1 HAVSGVVLL
10 PGAAFVEL
18 VVRAGDEVGCGRVE
32 ELMLA
37 APLVVPAR
45 GSVQVQVVVGAAG
58 DGGRRTV
65 GVYSS
70 GSGEGVEGEWVCH
83 ATGFLTPDT
92 GPQQQLHQSDGSVLS
107 AAWPPPGAERVDLV
121 GVYEDLA
128 VEGYEYGPVFQ
139 GLNGVW
145 RDGAEVFAEVALPDG
160 TAVEGF
166 GLHPALLDAAL
177 QAAGFGSFTSDPDP
191 DPATNSEA
199 GSGGGVRLPFA
210 WSGVSLY
217 ASGASSLR
225 VRLWPV
231 GEDGFGVELADA
243 AGLPVA
249 RVDSLVT
256 RDISP
261 EQLNAAGGTSTRTE
275 SLFKVDWTSTAFAPL
290 PELPSRA
297 VLGTGSDLQTAFGT
311 DTSVAA
317 DLAAIDTDATGR
329 VPEWVFVDV
338 DAWATAH
345 SLNTDPDA
353 DADADAEAKA
363 KAAMPTAV
371 RSVTAQALA
380 LVQQWLSEDRWAE
393 SRLVWVTRGALGVQ
407 AGDAVPGLASSALW
421 GLVRA
426 AQSEHPDRF
435 ALLDL
440 DPATDPAASA
450 EADAASGPMD
460 RVLAALASGESQLAL
475 RTGELLSPR
484 LVPAHAPTVEASDET
499 GGQEFGK
506 AVTGTV
512 LVTGGTGG
520 LGAVFARHLVTE
532 HGARRLLLTSRRGLD
547 TPGAAEL
554 VAELGE
560 LGARVDVVACDV
572 SDRSALRDLL
582 AGVADDAPLTAVVHA
597 AGVLDDGVVE
607 TMSPDR
613 LDAVMRPKID
623 AAWYLHELTAERE
636 LDAFVLF
643 SSAAGTLDGAG
654 QANYAAANVFLDA
667 LAQHRRAQN
676 LPALSLAWGLWSE
689 RTGMVGSLDGTDL
702 DRIGRS
708 GVRPLATAEGLALFD
723 TAAAQDEPVVLPVHL
738 DLAVLRSRP
747 QDQVPAIVRK
757 LAGGTARRTAAAAG
771 AENDRTALTRR
782 LAELAPADRD
792 RFLLDLVRGQVA
804 AVLGYAGPEAI
815 EPERGFQELGV
826 DSLGAVQIR
835 NRLGAAT
842 GLRPPTTL
850 VFDYPTPAAVAGYF
864 KEHLSIP
871 DEDATADLMH
881 EIGRLEAAVAAAAVS
896 SGDAGLAPAA
906 DRLRAL
912 AAKLVEVGAGRP
924 DQEDEV
930 GLDDVTAD
938 ELFDILDGELS
949 AD

>member
-1 HAVSGVVLL
+1 
-10 PGAAFVEL
+10 
-18 VVRAGDEVGCGRVE
+18 
-32 ELMLA
+32 M
-37 APLVVPAR
+37 
-45 GSVQVQVVVGAAG
+45 
-58 DGGRRTV
+58 
-65 GVYSS
+65 
-70 GSGEGVEGEWVCH
+70 
-83 ATGFLTPDT
+83 
-92 GPQQQLHQSDGSVLS
+92 
-107 AAWPPPGAERVDLV
+107 
-121 GVYEDLA
+121 
-128 VEGYEYGPVFQ
+128 
-139 GLNGVW
+139 
-145 RDGAEVFAEVALPDG
+145 FAEVGLPEG
-160 TAVEGF
+160 VSVEGF

-177 QAAGFGSFTSDPDP
+177 QAAGFGSFVP
-191 DPATNSEA
+191 EE
-199 GSGGGVRLPFA
+199 GGGGVRLPFA
-210 WSGVSLY
+210 WSGVSLF

-231 GEDGFGVELADA
+231 GDDGFGVELADA

-256 RDISP
+256 REISA
-261 EQLNAAGGTSTRTE
+261 EQLNAASGTSARTE
-275 SLFKVDWTSTAFAPL
+275 SLFRVDWTPTAHAPL
-290 PELPSRA
+290 TESPSCVLLGIGSELA
-297 VLGTGSDLQTAFGT
+297 GAFGKNT
-311 DTSVAA
+311 PVAS
-317 DLAAIDTDATGR
+317 DPAAIVTDRTGR
-329 VPEWVFVDV
+329 VPEWVLVDV
-338 DAWATAH
+338 DAWASAPSETQ
-345 SLNTDPDA
+345 
-353 DADADAEAKA
+353 
-363 KAAMPTAV
+363 AMPTAV
-371 RSVTAQALA
+371 RSITARALA
-380 LVQQWLSEDRWAE
+380 LIQQWLSDDRWAS
-393 SRLVWVTRGALGVQ
+393 SRLVWVTRGAIGVQ
-407 AGDAVPGLASSALW
+407 AGESVPGLASSALW

-440 DPATDPAASA
+440 PPADGLGDA
-450 EADAASGPMD
+450 ADAMSDPMD
-460 RVLAALASGESQLAL
+460 RVLAALAVGASQLAV
-475 RTGELLSPR
+475 RDGELLSPR
-484 LVPAHAPTVEASDET
+484 LAPAHAPTAEALDET

-520 LGAVFARHLVTE
+520 LGAVVARHLVAE

-582 AGVADDAPLTAVVHA
+582 AGVADEAPLTAVVHA

-613 LDAVMRPKID
+613 LDAVMRPKTD

-667 LAQHRRAQN
+667 LAQHRRGQG

-689 RTGMVGSLDGTDL
+689 RTGMVAALEGSDL

-723 TAAAQDEPVVLPVHL
+723 AAAALGEPVVLPVRL
-738 DLAVLRSRP
+738 DLAALRSRP
-747 QDQVPAIVRK
+747 QDQVPDIVRK
-757 LAGGTARRTAAAAG
+757 LLGGPARRTAAATS
-771 AENDRTALTRR
+771 AENDRAALIRR

-792 RFLLDLVRGQVA
+792 RLLLDLVRGQVA

-835 NRLGAAT
+835 NRLGVAT

-864 KEHLSIP
+864 KEHLAP
-871 DEDATADLMH
+871 TDEEATADLMR
-881 EIGRLEAAVAAAAVS
+881 EIVRLEAAVAAAAVS
-896 SGDAGLAPAA
+896 PGDAGLAPAA

-912 AAKLVEVGAGRP
+912 AARLSQGGAGRP
-924 DQEDEV
+924 EREDEA
-930 GLDDVTAD
+930 DIDAVTAD

>member
-1 HAVSGVVLL
+1 
-10 PGAAFVEL
+10 
-18 VVRAGDEVGCGRVE
+18 
-32 ELMLA
+32 MLA

-45 GSVQVQVVVGAAG
+45 GSVQVQVVVGAVEE
-58 DGGRRTV
+58 GGRRSV
-65 GVYSS
+65 AVYSGTEPGTGSAS
-70 GSGEGVEGEWVCH
+70 GSGSGLGSGGGVEGQWVCH
-83 ATGFLTPDT
+83 ATGFLTPEIAS
-92 GPQQQLHQSDGSVLS
+92 PQSGGGSVLS
-107 AAWPPPGAERVDLV
+107 AAWPPPGAERVELA
-121 GVYEDLA
+121 GVYADLA
-128 VEGYEYGPVFQ
+128 AEGYEYGPVFQ
-139 GLNGVW
+139 GLSGVW
-145 RDGAEVFAEVALPDG
+145 RSGEEVFAEVALPEG
-160 TAVEGF
+160 TGVDGF

-177 QAAGFGSFTSDPDP
+177 QAAGFGSFVPDT
-191 DPATNSEA
+191 DTDASA
-199 GSGGGVRLPFA
+199 GGGVRLPFA
-210 WSGVSLY
+210 WSGVSLF

-256 RDISP
+256 REISP
-261 EQLNAAGGTSTRTE
+261 EQLNTASGGNTGTRTE
-275 SLFKVDWTSTAFAPL
+275 SLFKVDWTFAAFSPL
-290 PELPSRA
+290 AELPRQV
-297 VLGTGSDLQTAFGT
+297 VLGADSGLPASFGAEIPV
-311 DTSVAA
+311 SP
-317 DLAAIDTDATGR
+317 DLASIGTDATGR
-329 VPEWVFVDV
+329 LPEWVLVDV
-338 DAWATAH
+338 DAWAART
-345 SLNTDPDA
+345 TD
-353 DADADAEAKA
+353 
-363 KAAMPTAV
+363 AAMPTAV
-371 RSVTAQALA
+371 RSVTAEALA
-380 LVQQWLSEDRWAE
+380 LVQQWLSDDRWAS
-393 SRLVWVTRGALGVQ
+393 SRLVWVTRGALGIQ

-440 DPATDPAASA
+440 DPATGPAGPDGPAGA
-450 EADAASGPMD
+450 PSGPLD
-460 RVLAALASGESQLAL
+460 QVLSAIASGEPQICVRA
-475 RTGELLSPR
+475 GELLIPR
-484 LVPAHAPTVEASDET
+484 LAPARVPTAEASGET
-499 GGQEFGK
+499 GGQAFGK

-520 LGAVFARHLVTE
+520 LGAVFARHLVAE

-554 VAELGE
+554 VSELAE

-572 SDRSALRDLL
+572 SDRSALRALL
-582 AGVADDAPLTAVVHA
+582 AGVADEAPLTAVVHA

-613 LDAVMRPKID
+613 LDAVMRPKTD
-623 AAWYLHELTAERE
+623 AAWYLHELTAEQG

-667 LAQHRRAQN
+667 LAQHRRGQG

-702 DRIGRS
+702 DRIERS
-708 GVRPLATAEGLALFD
+708 GVRPLAAAEGLALFD
-723 TAAAQDEPVVLPVHL
+723 TAAALGEPVVLPVHL
-738 DLAVLRSRP
+738 DLAALRSRS
-747 QDQVPAIVRK
+747 QGRVQAMVRG
-757 LAGGTARRTAAAAG
+757 LVGGTGRRTAAAASP
-771 AENDRTALTRR
+771 EDDSTALTRR
-782 LAELAPADRD
+782 LGRLAPADRD

-804 AVLGYAGPEAI
+804 AVLGYSGPEAI
-815 EPERGFQELGV
+815 EADRGFQELGV

-850 VFDYPTPAAVAGYF
+850 VFDHPTPAAVAGF
-864 KEHLSIP
+864 LKANLLVEE
-871 DEDATADLMH
+871 EDATADILR
-881 EIGRLEAAVAAAAVS
+881 EIGRLEAAVAAAVAPTGDGGLVS
-896 SGDAGLAPAA
+896 ADGRLAPAA

-912 AAKLVEVGAGRP
+912 AARLVDAGAGRP
-924 DQEDEV
+924 GEEDEA
-930 GLDDVTAD
+930 GLDTATAD

>member
-1 HAVSGVVLL
+1 AV
-10 PGAAFVEL
+10 E
-18 VVRAGDEVGCGRVE
+18 
-32 ELMLA
+32 
-37 APLVVPAR
+37 
-45 GSVQVQVVVGAAG
+45 

-65 GVYSS
+65 GVYS
-70 GSGEGVEGEWVCH
+70 GSGDGVEGEWVCH
-83 ATGFLTPDT
+83 ATGSLTPDT
-92 GPQQQLHQSDGSVLS
+92 APQSGGGSVLS
-107 AAWPPPGAERVDLV
+107 AAWPPPGAERIDLV

-145 RDGAEVFAEVALPDG
+145 RNGEEVFAEVALPEG
-160 TAVEGF
+160 TVVDGF

-177 QAAGFGSFTSDPDP
+177 QAAGFGSFIPEPD
-191 DPATNSEA
+191 TGE
-199 GSGGGVRLPFA
+199 GGGVRLPFA

-275 SLFKVDWTSTAFAPL
+275 SLFRVDWTPTAFSPL
-290 PELPSRA
+290 SELPSCA
-297 VLGTGSDLQTAFGT
+297 VLGTGSDLHAVFGT
-311 DTSVAA
+311 DTPVLS

-338 DAWATAH
+338 DAWATAL
-345 SLNTDPDA
+345 SLGADA
-353 DADADAEAKA
+353 DADADADGDADADATA
-363 KAAMPTAV
+363 KAAMPTTV

-380 LVQQWLSEDRWAE
+380 LVQQWLSDDRWAA

-440 DPATDPAASA
+440 DPATDPMGS
-450 EADAASGPMD
+450 ADATSEPMD

-475 RTGELLSPR
+475 RAAELLSPR
-484 LVPAHAPTVEASDET
+484 LVPAHAPTAEASDET

-582 AGVADDAPLTAVVHA
+582 AGVAEDAPLTAVVHA

-613 LDAVMRPKID
+613 LDAVMRPKTD
-623 AAWYLHELTAERE
+623 AAWYLHQLTAERE

-667 LAQHRRAQN
+667 LAQHRRGQN

-738 DLAVLRSRP
+738 DLAALRSRP

-757 LAGGTARRTAAAAG
+757 LVGGTARRTAAAG
-771 AENDRTALTRR
+771 SAENDRTVLTRR

-804 AVLGYAGPEAI
+804 AVLGYASPDAI

-864 KEHLSIP
+864 KEHLSIT
-871 DEDATADLMH
+871 DEDATADLMR

-924 DQEDEV
+924 DQEDEAD
-930 GLDDVTAD
+930 LEAVTAD